1 MDISRRPQ
9 NKIRRTTEDKVV
21 DAVVYLICIIV
32 FLVTFYPFWLS
43 IVLAFNEGKDATYG
57 GIYFWPRRFTLDNF
71 EKMFSDVSWLKAL
84 GVSAARTVA
93 GTALTVFMTTFV
105 SYGLS
110 HKNLIG
116 RKVYMTLFIVAMYL
130 SGGVIPYYMVLRQ
143 LHLINTFWVYIIPGM
158 LSMFYVMV
166 SISFFQDIPP
176 ELGESARLDGASEL
190 QIFLKIVLPISL
202 PLLATIAIFTAVG
215 HWNNWYDT
223 AFFTQN
229 KDLRTMAYQLMAVI
243 NKSSLGQ
250 NSNMDAYAA
259 SLANE
264 TVTNMSVQLAA
275 MIVAVAPILVVYPF
289 FQRYFVSGLT
299 IGSVKG

>member
-158 LSMFYVMV
+158 LSMF
-166 SISFFQDIPP
+166 
-176 ELGESARLDGASEL
+176 
-190 QIFLKIVLPISL
+190 
-202 PLLATIAIFTAVG
+202 
-215 HWNNWYDT
+215 
-223 AFFTQN
+223 
-229 KDLRTMAYQLMAVI
+229 
-243 NKSSLGQ
+243 
-250 NSNMDAYAA
+250 
-259 SLANE
+259 
-264 TVTNMSVQLAA
+264 
-275 MIVAVAPILVVYPF
+275 
-289 FQRYFVSGLT
+289 
-299 IGSVKG
+299 